1 MSYKILA
8 YNFATTQI
16 QLLKFLIRKIKKY
29 ITVIIQ
35 FQKKCGVVIVGGLP
49 IGQQLIQ
56 RNGNIAN
63 ISQQFYIYWIKKTLK
78 KIYRKIYIYE
88 KYNNYIM
95 QIYKQKEGIVIQIKK
110 TNRKKGDK
118 TLSMTVY
125 GEDLNIAFGRIQD
138 LYENLAKYEEINI
151 RHKR

>member
-49 IGQQLIQ
+49 IGQ
-56 RNGNIAN
+56 
-63 ISQQFYIYWIKKTLK
+63 
-78 KIYRKIYIYE
+78 
-88 KYNNYIM
+88 
-95 QIYKQKEGIVIQIKK
+95 
-110 TNRKKGDK
+110 
-118 TLSMTVY
+118 
-125 GEDLNIAFGRIQD
+125 
-138 LYENLAKYEEINI
+138 
-151 RHKR
+151 